1 MRQRYG
7 TQPWA
12 QKKGQKGTSKSRRH
26 PAASDSEQPMLPQAK
41 ALALQAKVNT
51 ANSHHLRFLLQRC
64 NTAWAK
70 DFSSNN
76 ICILYDCLLRKVT
89 SGQQLR
95 ATAPMSHHVQRMR
108 LLNRP
113 EILPSHKFQSQ
124 DCWKQMRISAY
135 GQLAVSQT
143 SCWGE
148 IWSTLT
154 ALLWFFHLLCLH
166 PTLPIPMLS
175 TVFPLLPP
183 NPASLSTG
191 FHCISLLNPQLV
203 LTNLFIPFT
212 ASRKDIWTG
221 NFPKSGSDLTL
232 HRSHLHTIQSR
243 VMALHKAPK
252 QCSQPDRFP
261 CTIALRSFPVS
272 RLLQARLKAVPP
284 HISCAHWFHC
294 LPPGVQHFWLQG
306 LSKSEGLL
314 LTLSHKLNSTLRI
327 QWLHSSH

>member
-12 QKKGQKGTSKSRRH
+12 QKKGQKSTSKSRGH

-41 ALALQAKVNT
+41 ALALQAKVNR

-76 ICILYDCLLRKVT
+76 TCILYDCLLRKVT

-95 ATAPMSHHVQRMR
+95 ATAPMSHHVQRTR

-143 SCWGE
+143 SC
-148 IWSTLT
+148 
-154 ALLWFFHLLCLH
+154 
-166 PTLPIPMLS
+166 
-175 TVFPLLPP
+175 
-183 NPASLSTG
+183 
-191 FHCISLLNPQLV
+191 
-203 LTNLFIPFT
+203 
-212 ASRKDIWTG
+212 
-221 NFPKSGSDLTL
+221 
-232 HRSHLHTIQSR
+232 
-243 VMALHKAPK
+243 
-252 QCSQPDRFP
+252 
-261 CTIALRSFPVS
+261 
-272 RLLQARLKAVPP
+272 
-284 HISCAHWFHC
+284 
-294 LPPGVQHFWLQG
+294 
-306 LSKSEGLL
+306 
-314 LTLSHKLNSTLRI
+314 
-327 QWLHSSH
+327 